1 MSKVTTVNSRICLDC
16 SGLTKTKNCSRCVS
30 CTQAYNKAQQKLFR
44 DTKNYKLQ
52 PKYKYRL
59 YIDRAIERG
68 YAFDLSYDEFM
79 LYWNKPCYY
88 CNNEITTIG
97 LDRVDNN
104 IGYSVNNIV
113 PCCTTCNRMKMTLS
127 QNDFITKC
135 ITISNLH
142 KTAQ

>member
-1 MSKVTTVNSRICLDC
+1 
-16 SGLTKTKNCSRCVS
+16 VS
-30 CTQAYNKAQQKLFR
+30 CTEAYNKAQQKLLR

-52 PKYKYRL
+52 PKYKHRL

-68 YAFDLSYDEFM
+68 YAFDLTYEEFM
-79 LYWNKPCYY
+79 LFWNKPCYY
-88 CNNEITTIG
+88 CNDEITTIG

-104 IGYSVNNIV
+104 IGYNVSNVV
-113 PCCTTCNRMKMTLS
+113 SCCTTCNRMKMTMN

-142 KTAQ
+142 KSGK